1 MFVGSAFLVFGIG
14 ALCAL
19 ICRLAVDALPAFVAC
34 TAGFWA
40 YGTGAGPI
48 GASMVALLAGVG
60 TLAAGRF
67 VFSSTRNGVVRLLV
81 ALLFAAPAAFTG
93 YNVVFGLAH
102 LVMESDGWQH
112 VFAGMGALIIGL
124 TAAVRLSEFDRA
136 ILAAERS
143 RSHPRPRCQAL
154 GKTG

>member
-93 YNVVFGLAH
+93 YNVVFGLA
-102 LVMESDGWQH
+102 DGVRW
-112 VFAGMGALIIGL
+112 AGSMSLPEWAL
-124 TAAVRLSEFDRA
+124 LSLD
-136 ILAAERS
+136 
-143 RSHPRPRCQAL
+143 
-154 GKTG
+154 

>member
-48 GASMVALLAGVG
+48 GAIIVALLVGVG
-60 TLAAGRF
+60 TLAAARLLL
-67 VFSSTRNGVVRLLV
+67 VTTRSGVVWLLV
-81 ALLFAAPAAFTG
+81 VLLFAVPAGFTG
-93 YNVVFGLAH
+93 YV
-102 LVMESDGWQH
+102 
-112 VFAGMGALIIGL
+112 ALEFMLRRRPNGPFDPAIW
-124 TAAVRLSEFDRA
+124 AVDA
-136 ILAAERS
+136 
-143 RSHPRPRCQAL
+143 
-154 GKTG
+154 T